1 MEGGLGLRELSSF
14 NRAMLAKQGWR
25 LLHDDTSLK
34 GPKSHTPS
42 DPPSTTHHTW
52 TRPPLGMI
60 KINADAS
67 VIRAEGTWIG
77 RHGKEEDKNRLM
89 RSTSNV
95 NKEYKEA
102 FRTNSYIEIRNKV
115 ECQLLEINCGL
126 ALGQSAASSSFSPS
140 NIEYL
145 HLSEYL
151 IDPNQET
158 LTSSNIHQFF
168 VNYFE
173 ISLEASR
180 ICESLLTNI
189 YQVRDSHRS
198 IRKAISLIQ
207 RAPDCGNWTYDQYK
221 KVYKNLASFAL
232 RRNPFSKMD
241 PNKFHELHNGHVL
254 LLHDLTSQCKKTK
267 RKTKL
272 IKVFKSVLTCFV
284 LVGFGALV
292 IALLFL
298 GMHCMV
304 GLLAAPGIA
313 IWALAHF
320 KKRAQRKSKYG
331 KLPDGSVAML
341 DVAARGAFIMI
352 NDFDTVSRIVKRL
365 HDEMEHRKFVADI
378 CVRNKGKNEML
389 KEVVKEFQMHESCF
403 LEELEELE
411 KQIYLCFLDINR
423 SRRLLVKEMVKC

>member
-1 MEGGLGLRELSSF
+1 
-14 NRAMLAKQGWR
+14 
-25 LLHDDTSLK
+25 
-34 GPKSHTPS
+34 
-42 DPPSTTHHTW
+42 
-52 TRPPLGMI
+52 
-60 KINADAS
+60 
-67 VIRAEGTWIG
+67 
-77 RHGKEEDKNRLM
+77 M

-102 FRTNSYIEIRNKV
+102 FMTNSYIEIRNKV
-115 ECQLLEINCGL
+115 ECQLLEIKCGL

-151 IDPNQET
+151 IDPNSET
-158 LTSSNIHQFF
+158 LTSSNLHQFF

-232 RRNPFSKMD
+232 RRKNPFSKMD
-241 PNKFHELHNGHVL
+241 PNKFHELHNRHVL

-272 IKVFKSVLTCFV
+272 VKVFKRVLTGFV
-284 LVGFGALV
+284 VVGSGALV

-298 GMHCMV
+298 GMYCMV
-304 GLLAAPGIA
+304 GLLAAPGLA
-313 IWALAHF
+313 IWALAHS
-320 KKRAQRKSKYG
+320 KKWAERKSMYG
-331 KLPDGSVAML
+331 KWPDGSVALML
-341 DVAARGAFIMI
+341 DVAARGVFIMR

-423 SRRLLVKEMVKC
+423 SRRLLVREMVKC